1 MAKKARKP
9 LTEAQKEERRAR
21 LAKAR
26 ANRVPTEYKSVH
38 PDVPRDEAHPWNV
51 KNIKKWIKTNK
62 DELSALRKQ
71 LKLKY
76 DKNLNNTF
84 NTVDCYVQN
93 LESYLRTGVYLD
105 HRWGEQM
112 EGKIRMVIR
121 VPAYHFQGP
130 YSGMLKVDLDTYNPI
145 VGFVTKEVYA
155 EHYGIPIDQVGM
167 RPDDEPAPSK
177 GLKGSK
183 KPKPRKKRKTK

>member
-51 KNIKKWIKTNK
+51 KNIKKWLKTNK
-62 DELSALRKQ
+62 DELSALKKQ

-76 DKNLNNTF
+76 DKNLNNRF

-155 EHYGIPIDQVGM
+155 EHYGIPVEQVGM
-167 RPDDEPAPSK
+167 APDDKPAPSK
-177 GLKGSK
+177 GSK
-183 KPKPRKKRKTK
+183 KPRPRKKKKTK

>member
-26 ANRVPTEYKSVH
+26 ANRAPTEYKSVH

-62 DELSALRKQ
+62 DELSSLRKQ

-76 DKNLNNTF
+76 DKNLNNRF
-84 NTVDCYVQN
+84 NIVDCYVQN

-112 EGKIRMVIR
+112 EGKIRSIIR

-130 YSGMLKVDLDTYNPI
+130 HKGMLKVDLDTYNPI

-155 EHYGIPIDQVGM
+155 EHYGIPVDQVGM
-167 RPDDEPAPSK
+167 PPDDKPTPSK
-177 GLKGSK
+177 
-183 KPKPRKKRKTK
+183 KKRKTRRKKKTK